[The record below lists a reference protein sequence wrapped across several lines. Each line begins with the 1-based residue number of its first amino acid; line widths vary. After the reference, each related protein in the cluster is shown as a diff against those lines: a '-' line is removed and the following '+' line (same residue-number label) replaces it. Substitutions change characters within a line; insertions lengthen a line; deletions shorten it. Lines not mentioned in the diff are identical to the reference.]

1 MFSSVDRID
10 VSLKLAI
17 TPQINERN
25 RIRLEVEQKIEDVTG
40 IDKTTETPLTSNR
53 SIKSVVV
60 VEDQQTIVLGG
71 LMRDNVTE
79 GESKVP
85 LLGDL
90 PIIGWLFKT
99 RTKKVEKVNLL
110 LVLTPYIVRG
120 VEDFQSI
127 LERKMEEHEEF
138 TADYYGRQKQ
148 YRAHID
154 YRRKVGPLARLGRA
168 VEREK
173 NRIENGGD
181 GGSDEVLVSPQDL
194 GEDEATPETQFQT
207 LSGEEAEE
215 TAEEAAPEV
224 EAKEEEAKE

>member
-1 MFSSVDRID
+1 MARWAEACFSSVDRID

-99 RTKKVEKVNLL
+99 RTKKGRKSKLL
-110 LVLTPYIVRG
+110 AGSNAHIVRG

-138 TADYYGRQKQ
+138 TADYYGRQQQ

-154 YRRKVGPLARLGRA
+154 YRRKVGPLAKLGNT
-168 VEREK
+168 VERE
-173 NRIENGGD
+173 
-181 GGSDEVLVSPQDL
+181 
-194 GEDEATPETQFQT
+194 QT
-207 LSGEEAEE
+207 ELR
-215 TAEEAAPEV
+215 TAVMVAPTRFWFSQRMLKV
-224 EAKEEEAKE
+224 RKEFPRPGFKP